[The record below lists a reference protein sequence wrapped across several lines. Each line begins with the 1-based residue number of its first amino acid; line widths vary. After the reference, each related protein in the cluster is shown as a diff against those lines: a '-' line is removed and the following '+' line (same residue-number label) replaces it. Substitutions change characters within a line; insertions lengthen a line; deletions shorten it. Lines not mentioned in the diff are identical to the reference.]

1 MSFQFSVL
9 LLQLRRKRNFVANA
23 NNFWVSSCSVKILD
37 HTTEC
42 ILLETNSQKKLCW
55 WMHARDRPGLGG
67 ILAATWRRWPGRNL
81 PGLCRGPLDTPHSGK
96 IRQRTSLTVWYFC
109 FLFSSHLCLCV
120 CFRAKIKRFAMCVM
134 RVRGAM
140 TRWVHMWGMGA
151 SEPSC
156 CHQPVSP
163 RVRVSPGTGRRHPP
177 HLSAEK
183 HSHQEITRDS
193 VLYSEYET
201 QITLILSMSTALWMP
216 WKNVWRVCN

>member
-96 IRQRTSLTVWYFC
+96 IRQRTSLTVSYFC

-140 TRWVHMWGMGA
+140 TRWVHMWGMGTSWAIMLSPACVTPCQSVTRHRAEA
-151 SEPSC
+151 SSSS
-156 CHQPVSP
+156 V
-163 RVRVSPGTGRRHPP
+163 
-177 HLSAEK
+177 
-183 HSHQEITRDS
+183 TR
-193 VLYSEYET
+193 ET
-201 QITLILSMSTALWMP
+201 QSGDNPGLCVIFRIWDPNYSDTEHVHSALNALE
-216 WKNVWRVCN
+216 KCLKGV

>member
-81 PGLCRGPLDTPHSGK
+81 PGLCRGHWTRHHTLVKSDK
-96 IRQRTSLTVWYFC
+96 KRVTVWYLDTYS
-109 FLFSSHLCLCV
+109 FLYISAFVFEL
-120 CFRAKIKRFAMCVM
+120 KIKRFAMCVM
-134 RVRGAM
+134 RVMWWQGEFTCEAGAWWAIM
-140 TRWVHMWGMGA
+140 LSPACVTPCQGVTRHRAEA
-151 SEPSC
+151 SSSS
-156 CHQPVSP
+156 V
-163 RVRVSPGTGRRHPP
+163 
-177 HLSAEK
+177 
-183 HSHQEITRDS
+183 TR
-193 VLYSEYET
+193 ET
-201 QITLILSMSTALWMP
+201 QSGDNPVLCSEWEPNDSDTESVHDVLNALE
-216 WKNVWRVCN
+216 KCLKGV